1 MADFDYAE
9 LTHSPERINVI
20 STKLGTGAIKYTD
33 KDKKKVAKLAANGES
48 YVLAAA
54 GDDIEGFIDNIDA
67 GGTSGGFTFGGVARP
82 NGGFRVRAR
91 VAAAQATALVIKDL
105 VVAAAQAAV
114 GTESLPLVQKGDGVL
129 NKYRVI
135 RLYGNGTAGTDVLLE
150 KI

>member
-1 MADFDYAE
+1 MDFQFAE

-20 STKLGTGAIKYTD
+20 TTKLGTGAIKYTD
-33 KDKKKVAKLAANGES
+33 KDVKKAVKLGDDGKS
-48 YVLAAA
+48 YVLAAD
-54 GDDIEGFIDNIDA
+54 GDDLEGFIDNIDGGGTA
-67 GGTSGGFTFGGVARP
+67 GGYTVGGVARP
-82 NGGFRVRAR
+82 NGGFRVRVT
-91 VAAAQATALVIKDL
+91 VAAAQATALVIKDQ

-114 GTESLPLVQKGDGVL
+114 GTKSLALVKAGDGVL

>member
-1 MADFDYAE
+1 MADFNFAE

-33 KDKKKVAKLAANGES
+33 QDVKKAVKLADNGLS
-48 YVLAAA
+48 YVLAAD
-54 GDDIEGFIDNIDA
+54 GDDLEGFIDNIDG
-67 GGTSGGFTFGGVARP
+67 GGTSGGYTFGGVARP
-82 NGGFRVRAR
+82 NGGFRVRAT
-91 VAAAQATALVIKDL
+91 VAAAQATALVVKDL

-114 GTESLPLVQKGDGVL
+114 GTKSLALVKKGDGVL

-135 RLYGNGTAGTDVLLE
+135 RLYGNGSAGTDVLLE